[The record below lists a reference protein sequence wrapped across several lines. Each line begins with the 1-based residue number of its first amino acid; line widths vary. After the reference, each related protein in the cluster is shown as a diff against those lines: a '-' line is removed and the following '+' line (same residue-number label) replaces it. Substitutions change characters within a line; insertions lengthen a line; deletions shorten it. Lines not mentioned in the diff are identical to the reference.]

1 MLTFTDQLNMS
12 KSISNLSD
20 VTSLSYFSRD
30 INVGIARFLAK
41 LGRPVDRQERYA
53 SSVAGQQYYQ
63 MPEDAIRASYI
74 VFLTGTNIWRKL
86 EEVGD
91 ESTWIAMN
99 QVPQQ
104 SSTPTHMFI
113 KGYDEFGIYPTPSTT
128 VTDNIRFVFE
138 PDAFLLTAQDYTTG
152 TVSLNNNSAVV
163 TGNGTTFTPTMANGS
178 YVLQVTDGTDGS
190 FYKIV
195 SYTNATTI
203 SLENVYQG
211 ITSGTASYRIG
222 QVSKIPH
229 PYQEAPVD
237 YAMFRHFL
245 EKGEQNNALLYKNLW
260 ETSLKDAEG
269 VYGMST
275 SNQII
280 TASGSTKSFNP
291 LTDITMNQI
300 QTS

>member
-1 MLTFTDQLNMS
+1 MLTFTDQQNMAIA
-12 KSISNLSD
+12 ISNLSD
-20 VTSLSYFSRD
+20 VTSVTNFKRD

-53 SSVAGQQYYQ
+53 SSAAGQQYYQ
-63 MPEDAIRASYI
+63 MPEDSIRASYI
-74 VFLTGTNIWRKL
+74 VFLTGTNIWRNL

-91 ESTWIAMN
+91 EATWIAMN

-104 SSTPTHMFI
+104 SATPTHFFI
-113 KGYDEFGIYPTPSTT
+113 KGYDEFGIYPTPSITA
-128 VTDNIRFVFE
+128 TDNIRLVFE
-138 PDAFLLTAQDYTTG
+138 PDAFLLTTSDYTTG
-152 TVSLNNNSAVV
+152 TINIAPLSNTI
-163 TGNGTTFTPTMANGS
+163 TGNNTLFTNTMANGS

-190 FYKIV
+190 FYKIS
-195 SYTNATTI
+195 SYTNATTLTI
-203 SLENVYQG
+203 ENYYQG
-211 ITSGTASYRIG
+211 LTNATASYRIG
-222 QVSKIPH
+222 QVSRIPH

-245 EKGEQNNALLYKNLW
+245 EKGEQDNAIFYQNLW

-275 SNQII
+275 SNQIVK
-280 TASGSTKSFNP
+280 ASGTTKTFNP

-300 QTS
+300 QT